1 MTVTEGL
8 TGARLETV
16 RELLALVDP
25 ATVAGPVV
33 LWPLL
38 LVFISGLLMSA
49 VWSLIRGWRGN

>member
-1 MTVTEGL
+1 MTVTGGL

-16 RELLALVDP
+16 GKLLTLVDP

-38 LVFISGLLMSA
+38 LVFIGGLLVGA
-49 VWSLIRGWRGN
+49 VWSLLRG